1 MSGRLC
7 GEFQDSRVSLVTYGT
22 DKRCC
27 NIYLIKIKRRIIHEL
42 KVNIK
47 LKHSE
52 RLRHDDDDDDL
63 VSVLAFL
70 LPLLCCV
77 LVLFSC
83 CSSSRCCFLC
93 RYVATLSKLA
103 LCRCSKRSRLLT
115 EAAGGDSETENVP
128 ALVGRVNS
136 TGNGAARSCDSAGY
150 LCLEGAVGRRE

>member
-1 MSGRLC
+1 MLNILLICKLVRGA
-7 GEFQDSRVSLVTYGT
+7 FKDSRASSVTHGT

-27 NIYLIKIKRRIIHEL
+27 NIYLIKIKRIIHEL

-52 RLRHDDDDDDL
+52 RLRHDDDDP

-103 LCRCSKRSRLLT
+103 LCRCLKRSQLLA

-128 ALVGRVNS
+128 ALVGRVS
-136 TGNGAARSCDSAGY
+136 SLQATVPPGHVTLQVIY
-150 LCLEGAVGRRE
+150 V